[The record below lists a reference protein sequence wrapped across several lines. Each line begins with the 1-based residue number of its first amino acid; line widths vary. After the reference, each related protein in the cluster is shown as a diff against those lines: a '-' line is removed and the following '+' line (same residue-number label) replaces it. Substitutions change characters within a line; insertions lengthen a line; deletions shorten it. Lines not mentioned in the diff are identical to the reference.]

1 MTMTAHE
8 IAKKAARMARR
19 GFEVGIMMDMSRYNV
34 DILVADEDG
43 TRGLSVC
50 AAISGFP
57 ILADGR
63 RQVTLPEDEAAWT
76 APSCPSRTRRTRT
89 MSETV
94 SPTSEDQRLFDMI
107 FQAAVEA
114 T

>member
-1 MTMTAHE
+1 MTMTAYE

-19 GFEVGIMMDMSRYNV
+19 GNDVGIMDTPPHNV
-34 DILVADEDG
+34 GILVADEDG

-57 ILADGR
+57 ILADGH

-76 APSCPSRTRRTRT
+76 APSCSSRTRRPRT
-89 MSETV
+89 MSETIPPA
-94 SPTSEDQRLFDMI
+94 S
-107 FQAAVEA
+107 EA

>member
-1 MTMTAHE
+1 
-8 IAKKAARMARR
+8 
-19 GFEVGIMMDMSRYNV
+19 VGCSATWSTPTPDGLTGLNG

-76 APSCPSRTRRTRT
+76 AARWIDGAELPIKD
-89 MSETV
+89 END
-94 SPTSEDQRLFDMI
+94 E
-107 FQAAVEA
+107 
-114 T
+114 

>member
-1 MTMTAHE
+1 MTMTAYE

-19 GFEVGIMMDMSRYNV
+19 GFDVGIRMDMSPCNV
-34 DILVADEDG
+34 GILVADEYG

-76 APSCPSRTRRTRT
+76 AARWIDGAELPIKD
-89 MSETV
+89 END
-94 SPTSEDQRLFDMI
+94 E
-107 FQAAVEA
+107 
-114 T
+114 

>member
-1 MTMTAHE
+1 
-8 IAKKAARMARR
+8 
-19 GFEVGIMMDMSRYNV
+19 MMDMLRYNV

-76 APSCPSRTRRTRT
+76 AARWIDGARVGPSRTRT

-107 FQAAVEA
+107 FQAAVE
-114 T
+114 TT